1 MPIPLILGSSS
12 RYRATA
18 LQTLGLSFQQISPNV
33 DESPRTGEAPGD
45 LALRLAQD
53 KARHLARRH
62 PDAVVIGS
70 DQVGTCEQRLLSK
83 PGTPAKAIQSLLQSS
98 GKLATFYTALALAR
112 TSANGKIEVTGD
124 ISLTKLKFRDLSTE
138 QIAFYVE
145 QDMPTDAAGA
155 FKAEGLGIS
164 LFDYVRAEDPSA
176 LIGLPLIALTT
187 RLREFG
193 IDPLSGSPEVYR

>member
-33 DESPRTGEAPGD
+33 DESPRTGEAPSD

>member
-1 MPIPLILGSSS
+1 MPSPLILGSSS

-18 LQTLGLSFQQISPNV
+18 LRTLGLSFRQISPNV
-33 DESPRTGEAPGD
+33 DESPHTGETPSN
-45 LALRLAQD
+45 LALRLAQE

-70 DQVGTCEQRLLSK
+70 DQVGICEQRLLSK
-83 PGTPAKAIQSLLQSS
+83 PGTPAKAIQSLQQSS
-98 GKLATFYTALALAR
+98 GKLAIFYTALALAR
-112 TSANGKIEVTGD
+112 TGPNGKIEVTGD
-124 ISLTKLKFRDLSTE
+124 LSLTQLKFRHLSTE

-164 LFDYVRAEDPSA
+164 LFDYVRADDPSA
-176 LIGLPLIALTT
+176 LIGLPLITLTT

-193 IDPLSGSPEVYR
+193 IDPLSDSQDS

>member
-1 MPIPLILGSSS
+1 MPSPLILGSSS

-18 LQTLGLSFQQISPNV
+18 LRTLGLSFRQISPNV
-33 DESPRTGEAPGD
+33 DESPHTGETPSN
-45 LALRLAQD
+45 LALRLAQE

-70 DQVGTCEQRLLSK
+70 DQVGICEQRLLSK
-83 PGTPAKAIQSLLQSS
+83 PGTPAKAIQSLQQSS
-98 GKLATFYTALALAR
+98 GKLAIFYTALALAR
-112 TSANGKIEVTGD
+112 TGPNGKIEVTGD
-124 ISLTKLKFRDLSTE
+124 LSLTQLKFRHLSTE

-164 LFDYVRAEDPSA
+164 LFDYVRADDPRA
-176 LIGLPLIALTT
+176 LIGLPLITLTT

-193 IDPLSGSPEVYR
+193 IDPLSGSQDS

>member
-1 MPIPLILGSSS
+1 MPSPLILGSSS

-18 LQTLGLSFQQISPNV
+18 LRTLGLSFRQISPNV
-33 DESPRTGEAPGD
+33 DESPHTGETPSN
-45 LALRLAQD
+45 LALRLAQE

-62 PDAVVIGS
+62 QDAVVIGS
-70 DQVGTCEQRLLSK
+70 DQVGICEQRLLSK
-83 PGTPAKAIQSLLQSS
+83 PGTPAKAIQSLQQSS
-98 GKLATFYTALALAR
+98 GKLAIFYTALALAR
-112 TSANGKIEVTGD
+112 TGPNGKIEVTGD
-124 ISLTKLKFRDLSTE
+124 LSLTQLKFRHLSTE

-164 LFDYVRAEDPSA
+164 LFDYVRADDPSA
-176 LIGLPLIALTT
+176 LIGLPLITLTT

-193 IDPLSGSPEVYR
+193 IDPLSGSQDS